1 MGKNSKK
8 QFRRNERTYKGH
20 QNLDKFLSDK
30 KLQRKQI
37 AKDGSCL
44 FRAVAEQVSLIY
56 VFNSREGSLVP
67 RPLPPGE
74 GPGAHRL
81 RMCKITSKI
90 SVKVS
95 VHYNLPR
102 GTLTSNSNK
111 KLGKSLSCPLP
122 ANRPNERFAFA

>member
-1 MGKNSKK
+1 MGLTLV
-8 QFRRNERTYKGH
+8 QFKSGKGSITVMH
-20 QNLDKFLSDK
+20 IYSTMIREI
-30 KLQRKQI
+30 QRKKRI
-37 AKDGSCL
+37 SMYC
-44 FRAVAEQVSLIY
+44 
-56 VFNSREGSLVP
+56 NSLVP
-67 RPLPPGE
+67 RPLPPGK

-102 GTLTSNSNK
+102 GTLTSSSNK